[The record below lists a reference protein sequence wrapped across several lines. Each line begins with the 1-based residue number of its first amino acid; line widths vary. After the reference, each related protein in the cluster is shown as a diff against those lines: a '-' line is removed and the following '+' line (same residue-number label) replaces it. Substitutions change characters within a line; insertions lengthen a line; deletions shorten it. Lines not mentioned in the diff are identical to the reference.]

1 MIFKVLSIL
10 ALVALVFSVTAT
22 ADPVDEHAVEMEMLK
37 MRAVEMDSRIQQVKA
52 MEDNLRKRHE
62 ELDQHTHQLQAEH
75 QKKLQELEALHEDKI
90 KALAG
95 KEREFVEKD
104 EHVKKTASVKKT
116 EKEVEPEED
125 DHVHA

>member
-1 MIFKVLSIL
+1 
-10 ALVALVFSVTAT
+10 
-22 ADPVDEHAVEMEMLK
+22 

-52 MEDNLRKRHE
+52 MEDNLRKRQE
-62 ELDQHTHQLQAEH
+62 DLDQHTHQLQAEH
-75 QKKLQELEALHEDKI
+75 EKKLQELEALHEDKI

-95 KEREFVEKD
+95 KEREFVKKD
-104 EHVKKTASVKKT
+104 EHVKKT